1 MHSPGFAETNVFLAV
16 LEQKSFTKAAKL
28 LGLSPARVS
37 ELVRQ
42 MEDSLGVRLI
52 ERTTRSVAPTTAGE
66 RLFERLRVVLADY
79 ESAINS
85 TKALRGKPA
94 GVLRLN
100 VAPPAADL
108 LLAPTI
114 SRFLALYPDISVEI
128 NEDSGF
134 TDIVAARFD
143 AGIRPGERLAR
154 DMIAVRISGQ
164 MPVVVVGSPSYFAAK
179 GKPRNPRD
187 LVEHNCIR
195 FRFPSGALFAWTFRH
210 KQRTMEVQVDGRLIL
225 TGMRIAHDAVRDGAG
240 IVQVPLP
247 YVAQDIAAGRLITV
261 LDDWAPP
268 PSEGFFL
275 YYPSSR
281 QPRPA
286 LNALVH
292 FLRHPAKQRKGTAN
306 LS

>member
-1 MHSPGFAETNVFLAV
+1 MPSPGFAETNVFLAV
-16 LEQKSFTKAAKL
+16 LEQKSFSKAAKL

-66 RLFERLRVVLADY
+66 RLFERLRVVVADY
-79 ESAINS
+79 ESALNS
-85 TKALRGKPA
+85 TKELRGKPA

-108 LLAPTI
+108 LLAPAI
-114 SRFLALYPDISVEI
+114 SRFLALYPEISLEI
-128 NEDSGF
+128 NEDSGL

-154 DMIAVRISGQ
+154 DMIAVRISDE
-164 MPVVVVGSPSYFAAK
+164 MPVVVVGSPAYFATK
-179 GKPRNPRD
+179 GKPQTPRD
-187 LVEHNCIR
+187 LVAHDCIR
-195 FRFPSGALFAWTFRH
+195 FRFPSGALFPWTFRH
-210 KQRTMEVQVDGRLIL
+210 KQRPMEVQVEGRLIL
-225 TGMRIAHDAVRDGAG
+225 NGMRIAHEAVRDGAG
-240 IVQVPLP
+240 IVQLP
-247 YVAQDIAAGRLITV
+247 MLYVARDLAAGRLVTV

-268 PSEGFFL
+268 PIDGFFL
-275 YYPSSR
+275 YYPGSR

-286 LNALVH
+286 LNALVD
-292 FLRHPAKQRKGTAN
+292 FLRHPPKRRKGAAN
-306 LS
+306 